1 MAEAYI
7 AEQPQCNQQ
16 QSKNRSLPKNNNEI
30 PDDEISAATLPPPSS
45 SNDAAN
51 NHRRAKSMAYSV
63 QDPALLKEMDG
74 NLIDSNLEPHYSNLI
89 DSANAPIFGVD
100 GEGRVNVWN
109 KCAMR
114 IVGYTPDEVM
124 GKVSE
129 DYLRFARVL
138 CTLCLCIGRG
148 FVCSVVELFLYI
160 TRMPW
165 RGAGP

>member
-1 MAEAYI
+1 MAEANI

-74 NLIDSNLEPHYSNLI
+74 NLIDSNLEPHYSNW
-89 DSANAPIFGVD
+89 
-100 GEGRVNVWN
+100 GRQN
-109 KCAMR
+109 R
-114 IVGYTPDEVM
+114 P
-124 GKVSE
+124 VSE
-129 DYLRFARVL
+129 VP
-138 CTLCLCIGRG
+138 IGSLLSR
-148 FVCSVVELFLYI
+148 
-160 TRMPW
+160 
-165 RGAGP
+165 

>member
-74 NLIDSNLEPHYSNLI
+74 NLIDSNLEPHYLNW
-89 DSANAPIFGVD
+89 
-100 GEGRVNVWN
+100 GRQN
-109 KCAMR
+109 R
-114 IVGYTPDEVM
+114 P
-124 GKVSE
+124 VSE
-129 DYLRFARVL
+129 VILYFPDRSCTRCDCVL
-138 CTLCLCIGRG
+138 VRCSLVVVVG
-148 FVCSVVELFLYI
+148 FVVVSQSV
-160 TRMPW
+160 RHS
-165 RGAGP
+165 R